1 MNEAELIKKCKNGD
15 RNAFGE
21 LVTMYQSKVVNMSYS
36 LLSNR
41 EDAFDA
47 AQEVFLRVYRG
58 LDNFREK
65 SSFSTWIYRI
75 TTNVCSDFLR
85 KRQRTLST
93 ISVSGAYD
101 DDEDKELEIRD
112 SAPTPE
118 EYAQANEKQRAVMR
132 ALSEIKHEYREII
145 TLFDIEGMN
154 YEEISDVLK
163 IPTGTVKSRLNRA
176 RGAMRKK
183 LSENMELFE

>member
-85 KRQRTLST
+85 KRQRTIST

-118 EYAQANEKQRAVMR
+118 EYAQANEKQKAVMD
-132 ALSEIKHEYREII
+132 ALADIKYEYREII

-154 YEEISDVLK
+154 YEEISRVLK

>member
-1 MNEAELIKKCKNGD
+1 MTEDELVKKCKKGD
-15 RNAFGE
+15 RDAFSE
-21 LVTMYQSKVVNMSYS
+21 LVIMYQSKVVNMAYS

-58 LDNFREK
+58 LDNFQEK

-118 EYAQANEKQRAVMR
+118 EYAQANEKQKAVMD
-132 ALSEIKHEYREII
+132 ALADIKYEYREII

-154 YEEISDVLK
+154 YEEISKVLK